1 MPAVV
6 FEASL
11 ACTYAESMRAVI
23 AAESVLLVFK
33 KFIAKVIGRQKL
45 GDIKRGE
52 NYESNFRYRS

>member
-1 MPAVV
+1 L
-6 FEASL
+6 F
-11 ACTYAESMRAVI
+11 
-23 AAESVLLVFK
+23 LVFK